1 MLKQRDSGKQLDV
14 IILDF
19 SKAFDTVPH
28 SRLLGKLH
36 HYGIKGNLL
45 RWIEEFLVGRTQSVL
60 VDGTKSP
67 EETVLSGFPQGTVLE
82 PLTFLLYI
90 NDMPS
95 QVQRD
100 TRCRLFADDSL
111 LYRVIDLT
119 LDQVQL
125 QQDLKNLEKWALDW
139 GMVFNPSKCY
149 VMHINGG
156 RTRRPYLYQLCGV
169 LLKSVTQERYLGVIL
184 TQSLSWSN
192 HISQVS
198 VKANQKLG
206 IIKRN
211 LKGSPQELK
220 RLAYITLVRS
230 GMEYASPVW
239 EPSTSKDQDT
249 LERVQMRAARWITS
263 SYDRTTSVTKL
274 LRQLNLE
281 PLDKRRRI
289 YRLTFLYKVLNEHV
303 AVPPDKLDIK
313 ENGRPVRGSVT
324 KQRLVIPRCSTNEL
338 KNSFVP
344 RTIVQWNALPDSNTS
359 AASVNAFRSQ
369 L

>member
-1 MLKQRDSGKQLDV
+1 MIWKLELTAQSHQRKLCYLESP
-14 IILDF
+14 
-19 SKAFDTVPH
+19 KA
-28 SRLLGKLH
+28 LCWG
-36 HYGIKGNLL
+36 G
-45 RWIEEFLVGRTQSVL
+45 
-60 VDGTKSP
+60 
-67 EETVLSGFPQGTVLE
+67 
-82 PLTFLLYI
+82 
-90 NDMPS
+90 
-95 QVQRD
+95 
-100 TRCRLFADDSL
+100 LFADDSL
-111 LYRVIDLT
+111 LYRVIDST

-149 VMHINGG
+149 VMRINGG
-156 RTRRPYLYQLCGV
+156 RTHRPYLYHLCGV

-206 IIKRN
+206 FIKRN

-230 GMEYASPVW
+230 GMEYASRVW
-239 EPSTSKDQDT
+239 DPSTSKDQDA
-249 LERVQMRAARWITS
+249 LERVQRRAARWITS
-263 SYDRTTSVTKL
+263 SYDRKTSVTKL

-313 ENGRPVRGSVT
+313 QNGRPVRGSVT
-324 KQRLVIPRCSTNEL
+324 KQILLIPRCRL
-338 KNSFVP
+338 
-344 RTIVQWNALPDSNTS
+344 
-359 AASVNAFRSQ
+359 
-369 L
+369 

>member
-1 MLKQRDSGKQLDV
+1 MSVCLSYGSIDV
-14 IILDF
+14 
-19 SKAFDTVPH
+19 
-28 SRLLGKLH
+28 LLAWL
-36 HYGIKGNLL
+36 
-45 RWIEEFLVGRTQSVL
+45 
-60 VDGTKSP
+60 
-67 EETVLSGFPQGTVLE
+67 
-82 PLTFLLYI
+82 FLLYI

-111 LYRVIDLT
+111 LYRVIDST

-156 RTRRPYLYQLCGV
+156 RTHRPYLYQLCGV
-169 LLKSVTQERYLGVIL
+169 LLKSVTQERYLRVIL

-206 IIKRN
+206 FIKRN
-211 LKGSPQELK
+211 LKGSQQELK

-239 EPSTSKDQDT
+239 DPSTSKDQDA
-249 LERVQMRAARWITS
+249 LERVQRRAARWITS

-289 YRLTFLYKVLNEHV
+289 YRLTFLYNVLNEHV
-303 AVPPDKLDIK
+303 AVPPDKADLY
-313 ENGRPVRGSVT
+313 VAV
-324 KQRLVIPRCSTNEL
+324 
-338 KNSFVP
+338 
-344 RTIVQWNALPDSNTS
+344 LPSRD
-359 AASVNAFRSQ
+359 